1 MAGYKLPLIVYAGPF
16 PVWCVFF
23 AMGCYLRKCKRK
35 YSLWL
40 TGVAVVLGL
49 AMEYAETYYWNT
61 NYEGGFGIK
70 CSSFLFSAAV
80 ITLLFSQKIEQ
91 AYKRNAFTRTIEYI
105 GSISFAI
112 YLYHLYANEIFGI
125 LHITIPQLWIV
136 RWVICIVVT
145 ILIIWLFK
153 RTFPKKYHWLIG
165 A

>member
-1 MAGYKLPLIVYAGPF
+1 
-16 PVWCVFF
+16 
-23 AMGCYLRKCKRK
+23 MGCYLRKCKRK